1 MSDFLESLA
10 NIGRAVVGAPSVVSG
25 GSTEDSQKT
34 VSNLQAYRE
43 SVAQESALKG
53 EQNSKLAEYM
63 QIDANTQPEMISQR
77 STPAAIKDSLLGIGT
92 GIAQPIVGSLKGVV
106 SPEAVLAIDG
116 FFEGA
121 RDWQSP
127 QAKAQ
132 TDDWRQ
138 KQNVFTEALEQAVA
152 EGKIDSLDAQIA
164 IAKNSFKDLSGTM
177 IQHIASEGAGNVL
190 LLAGATAVGAGPAA
204 WTAMGVSS
212 ASEPASAIA
221 ESLYGRD
228 AKGEFKLTH
237 EDLMESPKYREYM
250 EKYNDP
256 ARARRLLY
264 GDSKNMAILSL
275 ENLSA
280 TAVGMFGER
289 LLFKSAGLLGNAR
302 ITKSLSGFIGS
313 GVIEVGTENIEN
325 IGHTVATN
333 KAAQK
338 YYDQDRDTLA
348 GTGAD
353 VSQSTIGALGGVSSA
368 YPIGVTKA
376 VGSALLGRGRGSSS
390 DADEGE
396 QSTPRQDFQN
406 LVTPK
411 TTPPDKP
418 DDEGGAPTQPSP
430 EIKPDS
436 PLKPAIDSL
445 KWEDLTEEQEPN
457 EAIRGILNGSTDQVD
472 AAYRVG
478 EAIKSG
484 NLSPEDSLSLFND
497 FVRPVF
503 GTLHQITQASQE
515 AMSKLED
522 GDESLATLQ
531 QWGEVS
537 KAVGSDV
544 ELQAAVTAAMEA
556 TTKVNLDLDTSK
568 RGSEQLDTVRNIE
581 NVVDVNADTL
591 TEQQIDDAL
600 ALKEFDPNSVPEPES
615 SPFKPATIK
624 KLQTLKSIFEAQKV
638 AQSKSGNT
646 AIGNEITLGEG
657 SGAKGLSTKGHA
669 VAILDMLESGD
680 KEGAKEQLAVLGRF
694 LQSQKNKAAA
704 LIAGRDS
711 GESEQT
717 YQTTGAN
724 YVSPAEA
731 TITYMPEGAG
741 AKLLRTVQAE
751 VEFIQSVV
759 DDLTA
764 TVEGKKQTKS
774 TPAETIVEATA
785 NPNKQSRGDIKSWSD
800 DELDYQR
807 DRLRS
812 YKTPTPTQ
820 VDNLAKVEAEVLRR
834 DKEEA
839 ATEDMNE
846 ALSRAD
852 KDREQVATE
861 EWNTARSRA
870 QEDARVSQEIEGDN
884 RLPEP
889 DKSDSTLSQDF
900 KNKVNARVDKLSP
913 SELDNLLSKLEG
925 NKNPDNR
932 EMYLLDSLRGR
943 KEELSNEE
951 AQTDAWINSMFGVE
965 DSTPTVEPVVAPTQ
979 QQEVKTTPVEQN
991 EEDVIPPWI
1000 DTTDTNDSQ
1009 VETPSSVDTNDD
1021 VIPPWVDTSEAQV
1034 TDPAPVAETDTTT
1047 APKNSSPSFLAPIEA
1062 AVESVKKVATLV
1074 KELDSVEQSIK
1085 KTTNE
1090 DTLTD
1095 LEEKMENLYETIS
1108 ENIDG
1113 IIDQL
1118 IDQLDDMPSL
1128 VAEGIRDELHDLK
1141 DSEEESN
1148 IRIRD
1153 LSTVLR
1159 TARNISNST
1168 EDMFGND
1175 TPSVT
1180 TTDMTSQDKAK
1191 ESLGNTVW
1199 FKSFK
1204 IAAKATE
1211 FWNKTKAVTAVI
1223 KALGEKA
1230 GESGKGH
1237 RALAK
1242 RLRAKSKAV
1251 VEALGSSRNE
1261 SSVLGQLS
1269 KAINATNI
1277 NVTGP
1282 IGQEIVSAFAKK
1294 HGIDQADVDKAFDVK
1309 SHPSL
1314 PKGQNRVPSA
1324 TATEAMLKLL
1334 TDKEVPNPEAKV
1346 NGLKRDLAALRPQ
1359 YRMID
1364 LMEYDPST
1372 NTLTAP
1378 ASIVAAVVLG
1388 MQEYINDFSNNA
1400 HSHPPDVDDLK
1411 QFHMAFGYD
1420 PDTVPNLEYIEVTW
1434 ENGATTMEHIPT
1446 LMSTGF
1452 VTQSTARGDITESV
1466 LRLMG
1471 VRQSGKAREGEF
1483 YHPMDNLIGTL
1494 MDRTTESNADMDVAY
1509 VHTASK
1515 DNKGVAVKS
1524 AAWVYPIFS
1533 EKGSD
1538 ADVARSAQSA
1548 ISEELKTDKVQVK
1561 YFGTPPPQK
1570 TTNKAGQTISESQQK
1585 AKDYQ
1590 ESIPFVS
1597 NRGFVNTVLNVL
1609 GEFGII
1615 EAFGFPEANDPDSL
1629 LNRYDRTSKNGK
1641 NLSLLNS
1648 LKELENLETVL
1659 ADNPETEVFYSAD
1672 NSSVSRLMMN
1682 GGNNPQANKVIRGA
1696 MSPNRTTIDASS
1708 FTRDVLFGST
1718 SYDDLSKTDKFLVLA
1733 YAQALGVSIHNNTHQ
1748 QNLEKLKEIV
1758 NSEGFYENASDW
1770 FNLSTGDKSTNA
1782 SDVIADSKRLL
1793 KNDWSE
1799 LGLQTLI
1806 EIGGLLNSTEEGTS
1820 DKFTTHAYIEA
1831 DGITNGPFMAAM
1843 MLGVAPTDPSWIT
1856 FVQNAGLIFGKDG
1869 NSNEYRSSQLST
1881 PDNYGDVASD
1891 SKGFLRESLD
1901 KSLEF
1906 AKVIGTSMMN
1916 QFKQHDAIAT
1926 SFMSNVFNHVSIDES
1941 GNVSYTRN
1949 TAKNPVTVT
1958 FYGSG
1963 TKGIAAKFT
1972 KEAVDVINEIQS
1984 AILKTA
1990 RMSDN
1995 GKQAVIDWSAAATMF
2010 YEGTPDASLLI
2021 QAKVDKLDATLKAIS
2036 RMTSS
2041 KKVAFK
2047 NSKTGKVYAFIS
2059 NNAKA
2064 DGPKVPPFT
2073 MVQPNDVINLERLT
2087 NNTLS
2092 RDQLAILT
2100 ENLTEYM
2107 AEPLTK
2113 SLESKATS
2121 TLDATKIIKDATNSY
2136 SHMVKKILDSFL
2148 LEAKENIYSASNP
2161 DGYHPVYGYSNK
2173 TLKDLKDRMIRMGL
2187 TAEIAGKL
2195 FSLMVT
2201 ERSGATSFTGN
2212 HGVASLSTTGN
2223 PSGLSTDSRQVGF
2236 GTLGVAGIPRFVQ
2249 ASGDAAT
2256 ITNFLNEALL
2266 AGMGKFMQI
2275 YDGINLSADN
2285 WEQGSKM
2292 ANNAVMQAIK
2302 DRPLNGL
2309 IKQMKKID
2317 RFGNLWDHVDF
2328 HDIKRLQKQVN
2339 AGLDLLEKHAF
2350 SIDHLAA
2357 AGNNA
2362 YHEGKTFDTSDP
2374 AEIARIMSG
2383 KETAPTVAQGVQ
2395 EVTTAYPESEHGKE
2409 FSDDERQNLL
2419 VNAALAFKG
2428 DDLSYSMF
2436 KAVVKAAKDKGV
2448 TFMKGATSS
2457 YLRRFN
2463 TLSLRNDKPETL
2475 AHELSHAVITST
2487 IDIIG
2492 GSKKGRVTTGSRNA
2506 YKNLV
2511 TLFDEVMNSGEYK
2524 AYPVIQK
2531 AMEHAIEAEQNA
2543 LKYGSTAKQA
2553 EADKIN
2559 EFVVTFI
2566 NSPDV
2571 MAVTKTMKPQS
2582 TLIKLTKAVWKF
2594 ISEALGMDNVSD
2606 DNLHNVLVQ
2615 QWAALS
2621 EGTIEDLKYIPLKQ
2635 APELNN
2641 FEFSKSDSDTAA
2653 KIKIKEVYEKALGLS
2668 DIQDTVSRGKNI
2680 AAAIESSDAL
2690 ANTGL
2695 LANQQEE
2702 DAFYNANLMFR
2713 ISQDVDPSGQT
2724 GLRKIAN
2731 HVIKNLKPEHFGN
2744 TDIQDS
2750 PAYYTAHNKY
2760 NDVLGT
2766 LNSDRGSLVPNLIA
2780 LSYASAEMR
2789 SVLNT
2794 LGMPKATEG
2803 YDRNST
2809 FEQYLGQLGYTAIA
2823 KVSDLLDKTKGV
2835 PSEAVKELVEGLGK
2849 KPQGRAVSELLTL
2862 PGIAMDKAN
2871 AFVSDGLSALA
2882 QQASKVG
2889 ENVGKSNSKSGK
2901 ALGAV
2906 IQTIAGVVDKET
2918 STQAAETVTK
2928 MLNSTDG
2935 TNVFKDVFRD
2945 IIGRIP
2951 SNAKIYDLTKLV
2963 RSAVQRMRTMYVEG
2977 TPANIQKRFK
2987 TLPTPEQWKALT
2999 KSLADTDIAAVSL
3012 IHGVSRTIELLS
3024 DKNKLSSRISELESK
3039 LSAGHIRKSKQLA
3052 KFLTTRQT
3060 GGNLLK
3066 NATDIARMFGEAEEQ
3081 KEASKD
3087 LVRTIDE
3094 YVSLLAYSSM
3104 DNSVVEGM
3112 FKSEPDALD
3121 FMMSIQVGIAREEQR
3136 KGVNAATQGWK
3147 GYIPKPLSGSIKIF
3161 SDAEGKRMESRGY
3174 VRVGDYVG
3182 SKLDLDRTKR
3192 GYYVSTVNQNRPFA
3206 QGIIQNAIRSNNG
3219 IDSATGRSSVNFTD
3233 KHMNLDPSEAL
3244 LLKAR
3249 IRNDNAKYGIVPLYS
3264 NEGVIY
3270 GYERMIDPSMM
3281 EDISKNENLSE
3292 MLGVQRGRQMEEAI
3306 ASTVN
3311 RSVVDELE
3319 ANYVEVKDSSQFIDI
3334 LDSSSYENDKVL
3346 KDAVGILSQEAKDY
3360 AKSTYGRMMVKKD
3373 MLTNVVGYRQ
3383 LGFASFFDGTTN
3395 LDKKTNKAIV
3405 TALEA
3410 TIGKNAYKHLVR
3422 GEDAWRGFVADAKQ
3436 LIVVKSVVVPAI
3448 NALSNIVHLIA
3459 RGVPLASL
3467 AKIPAKIIE
3476 IEQYVSNTK
3485 RMIEI
3490 ESELLAASNSPYKIV
3505 KLKAER
3511 DSLQESNSRMTIA
3524 PLIQAGEFT
3533 SIVSA
3538 SVDQESSEL
3547 HSGKVAEYIEG
3558 GLNRLSGPA
3567 QTVARNVIIS
3577 RDTAVY
3583 QFLQK
3588 SVDYGDFVAKAIL
3601 YDDIVTRQGKS
3612 KESALGAIKEEFIN
3626 YDYLPGRVRGSLE
3639 GLGILWFF
3647 NFKVR
3652 SLKIALSMIREN
3664 PLHAIAA
3671 MHGVPTQ
3678 TPMGELEI
3686 ALDSNVVYKLLDGS
3700 IPYSV
3705 GPSMGME
3712 SYRLHPLYN
3721 LMH

>member
-10 NIGRAVVGAPSVVSG
+10 NIGRAVVGAPTAVSSS
-25 GSTEDSQKT
+25 STEDSQKA

-43 SVAQESALKG
+43 SVNQETALRG

-63 QIDANTQPEMISQR
+63 QIDANTRSGMISPR
-77 STPAAIKDSLLGIGT
+77 SNWEAVGDSLVDIGS
-92 GIAQPIVGSLKGVV
+92 GIAQPVVGSVKGVV
-106 SPEAVLAIDG
+106 SPEAVMAIDG
-116 FFEGA
+116 FFEGV
-121 RDWQSP
+121 REWQSP

-132 TDDWRQ
+132 ADAWRQ
-138 KQNVFTEALEQAVA
+138 KQNIFVEALEQGVA

-164 IAKNSFKDLSGTM
+164 IAKNSFKDLPGTM
-177 IQHIASEGAGNVL
+177 IQQIASQAAGQIL
-190 LLAGATAVGAGPAA
+190 FLAGATAVGAGPAA

-221 ESLYGRD
+221 ESLYGTD
-228 AKGEFKLTH
+228 AMGEFKITH
-237 EDLMESPKYREYM
+237 EDLMDSPKYREYM

-264 GDSKNMAILSL
+264 GDSKNMGILSL
-275 ENLSA
+275 ENLSG
-280 TAVGMFGER
+280 TAVGMLGEKM
-289 LLFKSAGLLGNAR
+289 LLKSAGLLGSTR
-302 ITKSLSGFIGS
+302 TSKGLT
-313 GVIEVGTENIEN
+313 GVTGTSAIEVGTENIEN
-325 IGHTVATN
+325 IAHTISTN
-333 KAAQK
+333 KAAQE
-338 YYDQDRDTLA
+338 YFDPNRDTLA
-348 GTGAD
+348 GVGAD
-353 VSQSTIGALGGVSSA
+353 VSQSTIGALGGVSTA
-368 YPIGVTKA
+368 YPLGVGKAIG
-376 VGSALLGRGRGSSS
+376 GALLGRKGDSST
-390 DADEGE
+390 DVDDTAEGE
-396 QSTPRQDFQN
+396 QSTPREDFRN
-406 LVTPK
+406 LVNPPS
-411 TTPPDKP
+411 TPPDAP
-418 DDEGGAPTQPSP
+418 SDDGGAPTPPTTP
-430 EIKPDS
+430 EVKPDS

-457 EAIRGILNGSTDQVD
+457 ETIRGILNGSTDKVD

-484 NLSPEDSLSLFND
+484 ELSPEDSLSLFTD

-503 GTLHQITQASQE
+503 GALHQITQASQE
-515 AMSKLED
+515 AMSNLED

-531 QWGEVS
+531 RWGEVS

-544 ELQAAVTAAMEA
+544 ELQAAVAAAMEA
-556 TTKVNLDLDTSK
+556 ATKVNVDLDTSK

-581 NVVDVNADTL
+581 NVVDVNADVL

-600 ALKEFDPNSVPEPES
+600 ALREFDPNSVPEPDT

-646 AIGNEITLGEG
+646 EIGNEITLGEG

-669 VAILDMLESGD
+669 VAILDMLDSGD
-680 KEGAKEQLAVLGRF
+680 KAGAKEQLAVLGRF

-711 GESEQT
+711 GEIEQT

-724 YVSPAEA
+724 YVTPAEA
-731 TITYMPEGAG
+731 KITYMPKGAG

-751 VEFIQSVV
+751 VGFIQSVF
-759 DDLTA
+759 DNLTD
-764 TVEGKKQTKS
+764 TVEGKNQTKP
-774 TPAETIVEATA
+774 TPTEAITEATA
-785 NPNKQSRGDIKSWSD
+785 NPNKSSRSDIKSWSD
-800 DELDYQR
+800 EELDYQR

-812 YKTPTPTQ
+812 YKSRTPTQ
-820 VDNLAKVEAEVLRR
+820 EDNLAKVEAEVLRR
-834 DKEEA
+834 EKDEYA
-839 ATEDMNE
+839 AEDMNE
-846 ALSRAD
+846 ALARARED
-852 KDREQVATE
+852 DRI
-861 EWNTARSRA
+861 
-870 QEDARVSQEIEGDN
+870 SQEIEENN

-889 DKSDSTLSQDF
+889 ERNDSTLSQDF

-913 SELDNLLSKLEG
+913 NELDNLISKLEG
-925 NKNPDNR
+925 NPNPDNR
-932 EMYLLDSLRGR
+932 ETYLLDSLRGR
-943 KEELSNEE
+943 KEELANEE
-951 AQTDAWINSMFGVE
+951 SQIDDWISSMFGDEDTSTEAVVE
-965 DSTPTVEPVVAPTQ
+965 NTTPTVEPVETPPV
-979 QQEVKTTPVEQN
+979 QEAETTPVEQN
-991 EEDVIPPWI
+991 E
-1000 DTTDTNDSQ
+1000 
-1009 VETPSSVDTNDD
+1009 DD
-1021 VIPPWVDTSEAQV
+1021 VIPPWEDTTNPEATQEEPLQELDQV
-1034 TDPAPVAETDTTT
+1034 IESIQPEAEPEVTETTPVEDTTT
-1047 APKNSSPSFLAPIEA
+1047 
-1062 AVESVKKVATLV
+1062 V
-1074 KELDSVEQSIK
+1074 
-1085 KTTNE
+1085 
-1090 DTLTD
+1090 
-1095 LEEKMENLYETIS
+1095 
-1108 ENIDG
+1108 
-1113 IIDQL
+1113 
-1118 IDQLDDMPSL
+1118 DD
-1128 VAEGIRDELHDLK
+1128 VAEPAPTPEL
-1141 DSEEESN
+1141 
-1148 IRIRD
+1148 
-1153 LSTVLR
+1153 
-1159 TARNISNST
+1159 
-1168 EDMFGND
+1168 
-1175 TPSVT
+1175 
-1180 TTDMTSQDKAK
+1180 TSQDKAK

-1199 FKSFK
+1199 FKSFN
-1204 IAAKATE
+1204 IADKATE
-1211 FWNKTKAVTAVI
+1211 FWNKSKAVTAVV
-1223 KALGEKA
+1223 KALSEKA

-1242 RLRAKSKAV
+1242 RLRQKSKAV
-1251 VEALGSSRNE
+1251 VNALGSSRDE

-1277 NVTGP
+1277 NVSGP
-1282 IGQEIVSAFAKK
+1282 IGKEIVSKFAEK
-1294 HGIDQADVDKAFDVK
+1294 HGISQADVDKAFDVK

-1314 PKGQNRVPSA
+1314 PKNQRMVPSGLA
-1324 TATEAMLKLL
+1324 ANAMIGLL
-1334 TDKEVPNPEAKV
+1334 TNKGVANPEAKV
-1346 NGLKRDLAALRPQ
+1346 NELKRDLAALRPQ

-1364 LMEYDPST
+1364 LMEYDSST

-1400 HSHPPDVDDLK
+1400 YSHPPDLDDLRN
-1411 QFHMAFGYD
+1411 FHMSFGYD
-1420 PDTVPNLEYIEVTW
+1420 PDTVPNLEYIQVSW
-1434 ENGATTMEHIPT
+1434 GDGSTTMEHIPT

-1452 VTQSTARGDITESV
+1452 VTHGTARGDITESV

-1471 VRQSGKAREGEF
+1471 VRKSGKAREGEF

-1494 MDRTTESNADMDVAY
+1494 MDRTTVANADMDTAY
-1509 VHTASK
+1509 VHTAHLN
-1515 DNKGVAVKS
+1515 NKRESTKA
-1524 AAWVYPIFS
+1524 AAWVYPIYV

-1561 YFGTPPPQK
+1561 YFGAPPPQK
-1570 TTNKAGQTISESQQK
+1570 TSNKAGQTISESQQK

-1615 EAFGFPEANDPDSL
+1615 EAFGHPEANDPDSR

-1641 NLSLLNS
+1641 NISLLNA
-1648 LKELENLETVL
+1648 LKELENLETTL

-1672 NSSVSRLMMN
+1672 NSSVNRLMMN
-1682 GGNNPQANKVIRGA
+1682 GGNTPQGNKVIRGA
-1696 MSPNRTTIDASS
+1696 MSPNRTEIDASRFS
-1708 FTRDVLFGST
+1708 KDVLFGSV

-1733 YAQALGVSIHNNTHQ
+1733 YAQAFGISIHNNTHQ
-1748 QNLEKLKEIV
+1748 QNLEKLRSLV

-1770 FNLSTGDKSTNA
+1770 FNLSTGDKSANT
-1782 SDVIADSKRLL
+1782 SDVIAESKKLL

-1806 EIGGLLNSTEEGTS
+1806 ELGGLLNSTEEGTS

-1843 MLGVAPTDPSWIT
+1843 MLGVAPTDPQWIN
-1856 FVQNAGLIFGKDG
+1856 FVQNAGLIFGKDA
-1869 NSNEYRSSQLST
+1869 NSNEYRSSQEST
-1881 PDNYGDVASD
+1881 PDNYGDVASA
-1891 SKGFLRESLD
+1891 SKGFLRESLK
-1901 KSLEF
+1901 KSLGF
-1906 AKVIGTSMMN
+1906 AQRVGNNAVN
-1916 QFKQHDAIAT
+1916 QFKNHDATAAT
-1926 SFMSNVFNHVSIDES
+1926 FISGLFNHVSIDES

-1949 TAKNPVTVT
+1949 SAKNPVTVT

-1963 TKGIAAKFT
+1963 TKGIASKFA

-1990 RMSDN
+1990 QISDD
-1995 GKQAVIDWSAAATMF
+1995 GRRATIDWLAAATMF
-2010 YEGTPDASLLI
+2010 YDGTPDASLLD
-2021 QAKVDKLDATLKAIS
+2021 QAKEDKLKATLNAIATL
-2036 RMTSS
+2036 TSS
-2041 KKVAFK
+2041 KKVAFENK
-2047 NSKTGKVYAFIS
+2047 KESKVYAFIS
-2059 NNAKA
+2059 NKAKSKRP
-2064 DGPKVPPFT
+2064 DVYPFI
-2073 MVQPNDVINLERLT
+2073 MVQNDTVDLDRLT

-2092 RDQLAILT
+2092 KDQLDILT

-2107 AEPLTK
+2107 AEPLTEA
-2113 SLESKATS
+2113 LESKATS
-2121 TLDATKIIKDATNSY
+2121 TLEATKVIKDATNAY
-2136 SHMVKKILDSFL
+2136 SGMVKKILDGFL
-2148 LEAKENIYSASNP
+2148 VEAKKELYSASNP
-2161 DGYHPVYGYSNK
+2161 DGYHPVYGFSSK
-2173 TLKDLKDRMIRMGL
+2173 TINALKDRMTRMGL
-2187 TAEIAGKL
+2187 TAEVAGKL

-2201 ERSGATSFTGN
+2201 ERTGATAFTGN
-2212 HGVASLSTTGN
+2212 HGVASLSTSGS
-2223 PSGLSTDSRQVGF
+2223 PSALSTASRQEGF
-2236 GTLGVAGIPRFVQ
+2236 GTLGVAGVPRFVI

-2266 AGMGKFMQI
+2266 QGMGKFMQV

-2292 ANNAVMQAIK
+2292 ANDAVMQAIK
-2302 DRPLNGL
+2302 DRPLNDL
-2309 IKQMKKID
+2309 VKQMKKIERYGD
-2317 RFGNLWDHVDF
+2317 LWNSPAFD
-2328 HDIKRLQKQVN
+2328 DIKGLQKKVN
-2339 AGLDLLEKHAF
+2339 AGLDLLEKQAF
-2350 SIDHLAA
+2350 SVDHLAA
-2357 AGNNA
+2357 TGNNA
-2362 YHEGKTFDTSDP
+2362 YHEGNTFDTTDP
-2374 AEIARIMSG
+2374 VEIARIMSG
-2383 KETAPTVAQGVQ
+2383 REQAPPAAQGVQ
-2395 EVTTAYPESEHGKE
+2395 EVTTTYPKAEHGTK

-2419 VNAALAFKG
+2419 VKAALAFKG
-2428 DDLSYSMF
+2428 DPLAYNIF
-2436 KAVVKAAKDKGV
+2436 KAAVKAVKDKGV
-2448 TFMKGATSS
+2448 SFKKAAEPS
-2457 YLRRFN
+2457 YKRRANELNLRD
-2463 TLSLRNDKPETL
+2463 DKPETL
-2475 AHELSHAVITST
+2475 AHELGHAAITST

-2492 GSKKGRVTTGSRNA
+2492 GSRKGRITTGSRNA

-2511 TLFDEVMNSGEYK
+2511 TLFNEVMNSKEYE
-2524 AYPVIQK
+2524 AHPVIES
-2531 AMEHAIEAEQNA
+2531 AMKHATNAEQNA
-2543 LKYGSTAKQA
+2543 LKNGSTAKQA

-2571 MAVTKTMKPQS
+2571 MAVSKTMKPQS
-2582 TLIKLTKAVWKF
+2582 PLIKLTKAVWKF
-2594 ISEALGMDNVSD
+2594 ISEALGMENVSD

-2621 EGTIEDLKYIPLKQ
+2621 EGTIEDLGYTPVKQ
-2635 APELNN
+2635 TPDLNS
-2641 FEFSKSDSDTAA
+2641 FEFGNSASDGAA
-2653 KIKIKEVYEKALGLS
+2653 KTKIKEVYEKALGLT
-2668 DIQDTVSRGKNI
+2668 DLQTTVSRGKNI
-2680 AAAIESSDAL
+2680 AAAIEASDTL

-2713 ISQDVDPSGQT
+2713 ISQDVDPSGQA

-2766 LNSDRGSLVPNLIA
+2766 LNSDRASLVPNLIA
-2780 LSYASAEMR
+2780 LSYASKEMR
-2789 SVLNT
+2789 DVLNS

-2835 PSEAVKELVEGLGK
+2835 PSEAVRELVEGLGK

-2882 QQASKVG
+2882 KQVSKAG
-2889 ENVGKSNSKSGK
+2889 ENVGDSNSKPRK

-2928 MLNSTDG
+2928 MLNSSDG

-2987 TLPTPEQWKALT
+2987 KLPTPKQWKALT

-3012 IHGVSRTIELLS
+3012 IHGVSKTIELLS
-3024 DKNKLSSRISELESK
+3024 DRNKLASRISELEST

-3066 NATDIARMFGEAEEQ
+3066 NATEIARMFGETEQ
-3081 KEASKD
+3081 QGDASKE
-3087 LVRTIDE
+3087 LIRTIDE

-3104 DNSVVEGM
+3104 DNIVVEGM
-3112 FKSEPDALD
+3112 FRTEPDALD
-3121 FMMSIQVGIAREEQR
+3121 FMMSIQMGIAKEEQR

-3147 GYIPKPLSGSIKIF
+3147 GYIPKPLTGSIKIF
-3161 SDAEGKRMESRGY
+3161 SDAEGKKMESRGY

-3206 QGIIQNAIRSNNG
+3206 QGIIQNAIRTNNG

-3233 KHMNLDPSEAL
+3233 KHMNLSPSEAL
-3244 LLKAR
+3244 LLKSK
-3249 IRNDNAKYGIVPLYS
+3249 IRNDNTKYGLVPLYT
-3264 NEGVIY
+3264 NKGEIY
-3270 GYERMIDPSMM
+3270 GYERMLDPSMM

-3306 ASTVN
+3306 SSTVN

-3319 ANYVEVKDSSQFIDI
+3319 ANYIEVNDSSQFIDI
-3334 LDSSSYENDKVL
+3334 LDTVSYENDKVL
-3346 KDAVGILSQEAKDY
+3346 KDAVGILNQEAKDY
-3360 AKSTYGRMMVKKD
+3360 AKKTYGRMMVKKD

-3383 LGFASFFDGTTN
+3383 LGVASFFDGTTN
-3395 LDKKTNKAIV
+3395 LSPKTNKAIV
-3405 TALEA
+3405 AALEA

-3448 NALSNIVHLIA
+3448 NALSNIIHLVA

-3505 KLKAER
+3505 KLEAEM

-3524 PLIQAGEFT
+3524 PLIQSGEFT

-3538 SVDQESSEL
+3538 SVDQESTEL

-3558 GLNRLSGPA
+3558 GLNRLSGPT

-3577 RDTAVY
+3577 RDTSVY

-3588 SVDYGDFVAKAIL
+3588 SVDYGDFVAKAIM
-3601 YDDIVTRQGKS
+3601 YDDSVTRQGKS
-3612 KESALGAIKEEFIN
+3612 KESALGTIKEEFIN
-3626 YDYLPGRVRGSLE
+3626 YDYLPGRLRGTLE
-3639 GLGILWFF
+3639 GLGILWFY

-3671 MHGVPTQ
+3671 MNGIPTQ

-3686 ALDSNVVYKLLDGS
+3686 ALDSNVVYKLMDGS
-3700 IPYSV
+3700 LPYSV
-3705 GPSMGME
+3705 GPSMGLE

-3721 LMH
+3721 LMN

>member
-10 NIGRAVVGAPSVVSG
+10 NIGRAAVGAPSPVSS

-43 SVAQESALKG
+43 SVDQESALRG

-63 QIDANTQPEMISQR
+63 QIGANTQPEMISQR
-77 STPAAIKDSLLGIGT
+77 SNTEAVTDSLLGIGT
-92 GIAQPIVGSLKGVV
+92 GIAQPIVGSVKGVV
-106 SPEAVLAIDG
+106 SPESVMAIDR

-121 RDWQSP
+121 REWQSP

-132 TDDWRQ
+132 ADAWRQ
-138 KQNVFTEALEQAVA
+138 KQNVFVEALEQGVA
-152 EGKIDSLDAQIA
+152 EGKIDNLDAQIA

-177 IQHIASEGAGNVL
+177 VQQLASEGAGNIL
-190 LLAGATAVGAGPAA
+190 LLAGATAIGAGPAA

-228 AKGEFKLTH
+228 ATGEFKITH
-237 EDLMESPKYREYM
+237 EDLMDSPKYREYM

-256 ARARRLLY
+256 ARARRLTY
-264 GDSKNMAILSL
+264 GDAKNMGILSL
-275 ENLSA
+275 ENLSG
-280 TAVGMFGER
+280 TAVGLFGEKM
-289 LLFKSAGLLGNAR
+289 LLKSAGLLGNTG
-302 ITKSLSGFIGS
+302 ITKSLTGITGTATA
-313 GVIEVGTENIEN
+313 EVATENIEN
-325 IGHTVATN
+325 IAHTVSTN
-333 KAAQK
+333 KAAQE
-338 YYDQDRDTLA
+338 YFDADRDTLA
-348 GTGAD
+348 GVGAD
-353 VSQSTIGALGGVSSA
+353 ISQSTIGALGGVGSA
-368 YPIGVTKA
+368 YPMGAAKA
-376 VGSALLGRGRGSSS
+376 VGSAILGRGEDTSNA
-390 DADEGE
+390 ADGGE
-396 QSTPRQDFQN
+396 QSTPRQDFSN
-406 LVTPK
+406 LVN
-411 TTPPDKP
+411 PPPADVP
-418 DDEGGAPTQPSP
+418 PSADDAGGAPTPSSTP
-430 EIKPDS
+430 PVKPDS
-436 PLKPAIDSL
+436 PLKPMVDSL
-445 KWEDLTEEQEPN
+445 KWEDLTEDQEPN
-457 EAIRGILNGSTDQVD
+457 ETIRGILNGSTDKVD

-484 NLSPEDSLSLFND
+484 KLSPEDSLSLFND

-503 GTLHQITQASQE
+503 GSLHQITQASQE
-515 AMSKLED
+515 AMGNLED

-537 KAVGSDV
+537 KAVGSDA
-544 ELQAAVTAAMEA
+544 ELQAAVAAAMEA
-556 TTKVNLDLDTSK
+556 ATKVNLDLDTSK

-591 TEQQIDDAL
+591 TEQQIDAAL
-600 ALKEFDPNSVPEPES
+600 ALKEFDPNSVPEPDTT
-615 SPFKPATIK
+615 PFKPATIK

-646 AIGNEITLGEG
+646 QIGNEITLGEG

-669 VAILDMLESGD
+669 VSILDMLESGN
-680 KEGAKEQLAVLGRF
+680 KEGAKEQLEVLGRF

-711 GESEQT
+711 GEIEQT

-724 YVSPAEA
+724 YVTPAQA
-731 TITYMPEGAG
+731 SITYMPEGAG

-764 TVEGKKQTKS
+764 TVEGKKQPKS
-774 TPAETIVEATA
+774 TPTEVITEATT
-785 NPNKQSRGDIKSWSD
+785 NPSKSSRGDITTWSD
-800 DELDYQR
+800 EELDYQR

-812 YKTPTPTQ
+812 YKSPTPTQ

-839 ATEDMNE
+839 ATEEMNE
-846 ALSRAD
+846 A
-852 KDREQVATE
+852 
-861 EWNTARSRA
+861 RSRVE
-870 QEDARVSQEIEGDN
+870 EDARVSQEIEGDN

-889 DKSDSTLSQDF
+889 DRADNTLSQDF
-900 KNKVNARVDKLSP
+900 KSKVNARVDSLSP
-913 SELDNLLSKLEG
+913 SGLDNLISKLEG
-925 NKNPDNR
+925 NPNPDSR
-932 EMYLLDSLRGR
+932 ETYLLDSLRGR
-943 KEELSNEE
+943 KEELANEE
-951 AQTDAWINSMFGVE
+951 SQTDDWINSMFGAE
-965 DSTPTVEPVVAPTQ
+965 DTTPTVEPEVTPAPEQ
-979 QQEVKTTPVEQN
+979 QQEIETTPVEQI
-991 EEDVIPPWI
+991 EE
-1000 DTTDTNDSQ
+1000 
-1009 VETPSSVDTNDD
+1009 D
-1021 VIPPWVDTSEAQV
+1021 VIPPWVDTSDSQDVIPPQVDAPEQV
-1034 TDPAPVAETDTTT
+1034 TDPAPVEDVTTVAETTDTNDVAETTT
-1047 APKNSSPSFLAPIEA
+1047 TP
-1062 AVESVKKVATLV
+1062 
-1074 KELDSVEQSIK
+1074 EL
-1085 KTTNE
+1085 
-1090 DTLTD
+1090 
-1095 LEEKMENLYETIS
+1095 
-1108 ENIDG
+1108 
-1113 IIDQL
+1113 
-1118 IDQLDDMPSL
+1118 
-1128 VAEGIRDELHDLK
+1128 
-1141 DSEEESN
+1141 
-1148 IRIRD
+1148 
-1153 LSTVLR
+1153 
-1159 TARNISNST
+1159 
-1168 EDMFGND
+1168 
-1175 TPSVT
+1175 
-1180 TTDMTSQDKAK
+1180 TSQDKAK

-1199 FKSFK
+1199 FKSFN
-1204 IAAKATE
+1204 IADKATE
-1211 FWNKTKAVTAVI
+1211 FWNKTKAVSAVI

-1251 VEALGSSRNE
+1251 VAALGSSRDE

-1282 IGQEIVSAFAKK
+1282 IGQEIVSVFAKK
-1294 HGIDQADVDKAFDVK
+1294 HGIDQAAVDKAFDVK

-1314 PKGQNRVPSA
+1314 PKNQNRVPA
-1324 TATEAMLKLL
+1324 KTATEAMLKLL
-1334 TDKEVPNPEAKV
+1334 KDKGVANPEAKV
-1346 NGLKRDLAALRPQ
+1346 NELKRDLASLRPQ

-1364 LMEYDPST
+1364 LMEYDSST

-1400 HSHPPDVDDLK
+1400 YSHPPDLDDLK
-1411 QFHMAFGYD
+1411 GFHKSFGFD
-1420 PDTVPNLEYIEVTW
+1420 PETVANLEYIEVTW
-1434 ENGATTMEHIPT
+1434 ENGATTMEHIPS

-1494 MDRTTESNADMDVAY
+1494 MDRTTESNADMDTAL
-1509 VHTASK
+1509 VHTAQVDS
-1515 DNKGVAVKS
+1515 KGVAVKA
-1524 AAWVYPIFS
+1524 AAWVYPIFA

-1561 YFGTPPPQK
+1561 YFGAPPPQK

-1585 AKDYQ
+1585 AKDHQ

-1648 LKELENLETVL
+1648 LKELENLETTL

-1672 NSSVSRLMMN
+1672 NSSVNRLMMN

-1696 MSPNRTTIDASS
+1696 MSPNRTTVDASS
-1708 FTRDVLFGST
+1708 FTRDALFGSVP
-1718 SYDDLSKTDKFLVLA
+1718 YDDLSATDKFLVLA

-1770 FNLSTGDKSTNA
+1770 FNLSTGDKSANA
-1782 SDVIADSKRLL
+1782 SDVIAESKRLL
-1793 KNDWSE
+1793 RNDWSE

-1820 DKFTTHAYIEA
+1820 NKFTTYAYIEA

-1856 FVQNAGLIFGKDG
+1856 FVQNAGLIFGKDA
-1869 NSNEYRSSQLST
+1869 NSNEYRSSQLNT
-1881 PDNYGDVASD
+1881 PDNYGSVASD
-1891 SKGFLRESLD
+1891 SKGFLRDSLG
-1901 KSLEF
+1901 KALGF
-1906 AKVIGTSMMN
+1906 AQRIGTAAVNS
-1916 QFKQHDAIAT
+1916 FKNHDAIAT
-1926 SFMSNVFNHVSIDES
+1926 TFMSNVFNHVSIDES
-1941 GNVSYTRN
+1941 GDVSYTRN

-1990 RMSDN
+1990 LISEDGRQTS
-1995 GKQAVIDWSAAATMF
+1995 IDWLAAANML
-2010 YEGTPDASLLI
+2010 YEGTPDQFLDG
-2021 QAKVDKLDATLKAIS
+2021 QAKVDKLDATLKSIAA
-2036 RMTSS
+2036 MTSS
-2041 KKVAFK
+2041 KKVAFE

-2059 NNAKA
+2059 NQAKSK
-2064 DGPKVPPFT
+2064 GPKVPPFT
-2073 MVQPNDVINLERLT
+2073 MVQPNGVINLERLT
-2087 NNTLS
+2087 NNTLN
-2092 RDQLAILT
+2092 RDQLEILT
-2100 ENLTEYM
+2100 ANLTEYM
-2107 AEPLTK
+2107 AEPLSK
-2113 SLESKATS
+2113 SLESKAKS
-2121 TLDATKIIKDATNSY
+2121 TLDATDIIKDATNAY
-2136 SHMVKKILDSFL
+2136 SNAVKQILDAFL
-2148 LEAKENIYSASNP
+2148 KEAKEDIYSVSNP

-2201 ERSGATSFTGN
+2201 ERTGATAFTGN
-2212 HGVASLSTTGN
+2212 HGVATLSTSGN
-2223 PSGLSTDSRQVGF
+2223 PSGLSTASRQEGF
-2236 GTLGVAGIPRFVQ
+2236 GTLGVAGIPRFVI

-2256 ITNFLNEALL
+2256 ITNFLNEALSE
-2266 AGMGKFMQI
+2266 GMGKFMQV

-2292 ANNAVMQAIK
+2292 ANDAVMQAIK
-2302 DRPLNGL
+2302 DRPLNDL
-2309 IKQMKKID
+2309 VKQMKKIERYGD
-2317 RFGNLWDHVDF
+2317 VWNSAAFDG
-2328 HDIKRLQKQVN
+2328 IKQLQRDVN
-2339 AGLDLLEKHAF
+2339 AGLDLLEKQAF
-2350 SIDHLAA
+2350 SVDHLAA
-2357 AGNNA
+2357 TGNNA
-2362 YHEGKTFDTSDP
+2362 YHEGNTFDTSDP
-2374 AEIARIMSG
+2374 VEIAKIMSG
-2383 KETAPTVAQGVQ
+2383 KKTAPTVAQGVQ
-2395 EVTTAYPESEHGKE
+2395 EVTTAYPESEHRTE
-2409 FSDDERQNLL
+2409 FSDAERQSLL

-2428 DDLSYSMF
+2428 DDLAYNMF
-2436 KAVVKAAKDKGV
+2436 RAAVKAAKDKGV
-2448 TFMKGATSS
+2448 TFIKAAKPS
-2457 YLRRFN
+2457 YLRRSN
-2463 TLSLRNDKPETL
+2463 TLNLRDDKPETL
-2475 AHELSHAVITST
+2475 AHELSHAAITST
-2487 IDIIG
+2487 VDIIG
-2492 GSKKGRVTTGSRNA
+2492 GSRKGRVTTGSRNA

-2524 AYPVIQK
+2524 SNTIIQQ
-2531 AMEHAIEAEQNA
+2531 AMEHAVNAEQNA
-2543 LKYGSTAKQA
+2543 LKQGSTAKQA

-2571 MAVTKTMKPQS
+2571 MAITKTMKPQS
-2582 TLIKLTKAVWKF
+2582 PLIKLTKAVWKF
-2594 ISEALGMDNVSD
+2594 ISEALGMENVSD

-2621 EGTIEDLKYIPLKQ
+2621 EGTIEDSGYAPSNIPP
-2635 APELNN
+2635 ALNS
-2641 FEFSKSDSDTAA
+2641 FEFSNSDSDVAA
-2653 KIKIKEVYEKALGLS
+2653 KTKIKEVYEKALGLT
-2668 DIQDTVSRGKNI
+2668 DIQNTVSRGKNI
-2680 AAAIESSDAL
+2680 SAALESSDAL

-2695 LANQQEE
+2695 LANQKEE

-2744 TDIQDS
+2744 TSIQDS

-2809 FEQYLGQLGYTAIA
+2809 FEQHLGQLGYTAIA

-2871 AFVSDGLSALA
+2871 VFLSDGLSALA
-2882 QQASKVG
+2882 KQVSKVG

-2901 ALGAV
+2901 ALGAAV
-2906 IQTIAGVVDKET
+2906 QTIAGIVDKET

-2928 MLNSTDG
+2928 MLNSSNG

-2945 IIGRIP
+2945 IIGRVP

-2987 TLPTPEQWKALT
+2987 TLPTSEQWKALT

-3012 IHGVSRTIELLS
+3012 IHGVSRTVELLS
-3024 DKNKLSSRISELESK
+3024 DKNKLTSRINELESK

-3066 NATDIARMFGEAEEQ
+3066 NATEIARMFGEPEEQ
-3081 KEASKD
+3081 DTVSKE
-3087 LVRTIDE
+3087 LVQTVDE

-3104 DNSVVEGM
+3104 DNKVVEGM
-3112 FKSEPDALD
+3112 FRTEPDALD
-3121 FMMSIQVGIAREEQR
+3121 FMMSIQVGIAKEEQR

-3147 GYIPKPLSGSIKIF
+3147 GYIPKPLTGSIKIF
-3161 SDAEGKRMESRGY
+3161 SDAEGKKMESRGY

-3233 KHMNLDPSEAL
+3233 KHMNLEPSEAL
-3244 LLKAR
+3244 LLKSR
-3249 IRNDNAKYGIVPLYS
+3249 IRNDNTKYGIVPLYTDL
-3264 NEGVIY
+3264 GAIY
-3270 GYERMIDPSMM
+3270 GYERMFDPSMM

-3319 ANYVEVKDSSQFIDI
+3319 ANYAAVNDSSQFIDI
-3334 LDSSSYENDKVL
+3334 LDPSSYENDKVL

-3360 AKSTYGRMMVKKD
+3360 AKRNYGRMMVKKE
-3373 MLTNVVGYRQ
+3373 MLNNVVGYRQ

-3395 LDKKTNKAIV
+3395 LDEKTNKAIV
-3405 TALEA
+3405 KALEA
-3410 TIGKNAYKHLVR
+3410 TVGKNAYKYLVR

-3448 NALSNIVHLIA
+3448 NALSNIIHLVA

-3467 AKIPAKIIE
+3467 AKIPAKIVE

-3490 ESELLAASNSPYKIV
+3490 ESELLAASNSPYKTV
-3505 KLKAER
+3505 KLEAER

-3524 PLIQAGEFT
+3524 PLIQSGEFT

-3577 RDTAVY
+3577 RDTSIY

-3588 SVDYGDFVAKAIL
+3588 SVDYGDFVAKAIM
-3601 YDDIVTRQGKS
+3601 YDDIITRQGKS
-3612 KESALGAIKEEFIN
+3612 KEDALGTIKEEFIN
-3626 YDYLPGRVRGSLE
+3626 YDYLPGRLRGSLE
-3639 GLGILWFF
+3639 GLGILWFY

-3652 SLKIALSMIREN
+3652 SMKIALSMIREN

-3671 MHGVPTQ
+3671 MHGIPTQ

-3686 ALDSNVVYKLLDGS
+3686 ALDSNVVYKLMDGS
-3700 IPYSV
+3700 LPYSI

-3721 LMH
+3721 LMN

>member
-10 NIGRAVVGAPSVVSG
+10 NIGRAAVGAPSPVSS
-25 GSTEDSQKT
+25 GSTEDAQKT

-43 SVAQESALKG
+43 AVAQESALEG
-53 EQNSKLAEYM
+53 ERRSELAEYM
-63 QIDANTQPEMISQR
+63 QIGANTRPDMISQR
-77 STPAAIKDSLLGIGT
+77 SNTEAVTDSILGVGT
-92 GIAQPIVGSLKGVV
+92 GIAQPLAGTVKGII
-106 SPEAVLAIDG
+106 SPEGVMAIDG

-132 TDDWRQ
+132 VDDWRR
-138 KQNVFTEALEQAVA
+138 KQNIFTEALEQGVA
-152 EGKIDSLDAQIA
+152 EGKIDSVDAQVA
-164 IAKNSFKDLSGTM
+164 IAKNSFKDLPGTM
-177 IQHIASEGAGNVL
+177 IQHLASEGAGNII
-190 LLAGATAVGAGPAA
+190 LLAAATAVGAGPAA

-256 ARARRLLY
+256 SRARRLLY
-264 GDSKNMAILSL
+264 GDSKNMGILSL

-280 TAVGMFGER
+280 TAVGLFGEKV
-289 LLFKSAGLLGNAR
+289 LLKSAGLLKNTR
-302 ITKSLSGFIGS
+302 VTKGLTGVTGGATTEVLS
-313 GVIEVGTENIEN
+313 ENIEN
-325 IGHTVATN
+325 MGHTVSTN
-333 KAAQK
+333 KAAQE
-338 YYDQDRDTLA
+338 YYDLDRDTLA
-348 GTGAD
+348 GVGAD
-353 VSQSTIGALGGVSSA
+353 ISQSTIGALGGVGSA
-368 YPIGVTKA
+368 YPMGVAKA
-376 VGSALLGRGRGSSS
+376 VGGALFGSKEDSS
-390 DADEGE
+390 NDADEGE
-396 QSTPRQDFQN
+396 QSTPRQNFQN
-406 LVTPK
+406 LITPRA
-411 TTPPDKP
+411 TPPDAP
-418 DDEGGAPTQPSP
+418 NGGDGGSPTPP
-430 EIKPDS
+430 PAAVKPDS

-457 EAIRGILNGSTDQVD
+457 ETIRGILNGSTDQVD

-478 EAIKSG
+478 EAIKAG

-515 AMSKLED
+515 AMSTLED

-544 ELQAAVTAAMEA
+544 ELQAAVAAAMEA
-556 TTKVNLDLDTSK
+556 ATKVNVDLDTSK

-581 NVVDVNADTL
+581 NVVDVNADVL

-600 ALKEFDPNSVPEPES
+600 ALKEFDPSSTPEPKA

-638 AQSKSGNT
+638 AQSKSGNSE
-646 AIGNEITLGEG
+646 IGNEITLGEG

-669 VAILDMLESGD
+669 VAILDMLEAGN

-711 GESEQT
+711 GKSEQT

-724 YVSPAEA
+724 YVTPAQA
-731 TITYMPEGAG
+731 TISYMPDGAG

-751 VEFIQSVV
+751 AGFIQSVF
-759 DDLTA
+759 DNLTA
-764 TVEGKKQTKS
+764 TVEGKKQTKA
-774 TPAETIVEATA
+774 TPTEKIVEATT
-785 NPNKQSRGDIKSWSD
+785 NPSKPSKGDIKTWSD

-812 YKTPTPTQ
+812 YKSPTPTQ
-820 VDNLAKVEAEVLRR
+820 VANLAKVEAEVLRR

-839 ATEDMNE
+839 ATQDVIE
-846 ALSRAD
+846 ARTRA
-852 KDREQVATE
+852 E
-861 EWNTARSRA
+861 ENARI
-870 QEDARVSQEIEGDN
+870 SQEIEGDN

-889 DKSDSTLSQDF
+889 DRANDTLSQDF
-900 KNKVNARVDKLSP
+900 KNKVNARVNKLSP
-913 SELDNLLSKLEG
+913 SELDNLIAKLEG

-932 EMYLLDSLRGR
+932 EMYLLDSLKGR
-943 KEELSNEE
+943 KEELNNEE
-951 AQTDAWINSMFGVE
+951 AQIDDWISSMFGGGDTSSETGVE
-965 DSTPTVEPVVAPTQ
+965 SNTPTTEPVVTPTQ
-979 QQEVKTTPVEQN
+979 QQVETTPVEQN
-991 EEDVIPPWI
+991 EDDDTPPWI
-1000 DTTDTNDSQ
+1000 DTTDTNASQ
-1009 VETPSSVDTNDD
+1009 VESPSSVDTNDDD
-1021 VIPPWVDTSEAQV
+1021 VIPPWVDTSESQV
-1034 TDPAPVAETDTTT
+1034 TDPAPVEEADTTT
-1047 APKNSSPSFLAPIEA
+1047 
-1062 AVESVKKVATLV
+1062 
-1074 KELDSVEQSIK
+1074 
-1085 KTTNE
+1085 
-1090 DTLTD
+1090 TD
-1095 LEEKMENLYETIS
+1095 
-1108 ENIDG
+1108 D
-1113 IIDQL
+1113 
-1118 IDQLDDMPSL
+1118 
-1128 VAEGIRDELHDLK
+1128 VAEVPDIPQ
-1141 DSEEESN
+1141 
-1148 IRIRD
+1148 
-1153 LSTVLR
+1153 
-1159 TARNISNST
+1159 ISSK
-1168 EDMFGND
+1168 
-1175 TPSVT
+1175 
-1180 TTDMTSQDKAK
+1180 DKAE

-1199 FKSFK
+1199 FKSFN
-1204 IAAKATE
+1204 IADKATE
-1211 FWNKTKAVTAVI
+1211 FWNKTKAVSAVI

-1251 VEALGSSRNE
+1251 VEVLGSSRNE

-1282 IGQEIVSAFAKK
+1282 IGQEIVRAFAEK
-1294 HGIDQADVDKAFDVK
+1294 HGISQADVDKAFDVK
-1309 SHPSL
+1309 SHPEL
-1314 PKGQNRVPSA
+1314 PKNQNRVPSA
-1324 TATEAMLKLL
+1324 TATAAMIKLL
-1334 TDKEVPNPEAKV
+1334 EGKKVPNPETKV
-1346 NGLKRDLAALRPQ
+1346 NELKRDLASLRPQ

-1364 LMEYDPST
+1364 LMEYDPAT
-1372 NTLTAP
+1372 NTLTVP
-1378 ASIVAAVVLG
+1378 PSIVAAVVLG

-1400 HSHPPDVDDLK
+1400 YSHPPDVTDLEN
-1411 QFHMAFGYD
+1411 FHRAFGFD
-1420 PDTVPNLEYIEVTW
+1420 PENVVNLEYIPITW
-1434 ENGATTMEHIPT
+1434 SNGATVMEHIPT

-1452 VTQSTARGDITESV
+1452 VTQSVARGDITESV

-1471 VRQSGKAREGEF
+1471 VRRAGKAREGEF
-1483 YHPMDNLIGTL
+1483 YHPMDNLVGTL
-1494 MDRTTESNADMDVAY
+1494 MDRTTEADADMDVAL
-1509 VHTASK
+1509 VHTAAV
-1515 DNKGVAVKS
+1515 DNKGVAIKA

-1538 ADVARSAQSA
+1538 ADVARIAQSA

-1561 YFGTPPPQK
+1561 YFGTTPPQK
-1570 TTNKAGQTISESQQK
+1570 TTNKAGHTLSESQQK

-1597 NRGFVNTVLNVL
+1597 NRRFVNTVLHVL

-1615 EAFGFPEANDPDSL
+1615 EAFGFPEANDGESL

-1641 NLSLLNS
+1641 NLSLLNA
-1648 LKELENLETVL
+1648 LKELENLELTL
-1659 ADNPETEVFYSAD
+1659 EDNPETEVFYPAD
-1672 NSSVSRLMMN
+1672 ISSVNRSMMI

-1696 MSPNRTTIDASS
+1696 MSPNRTTVDASS
-1708 FTRDVLFGST
+1708 FMRNVLFGST
-1718 SYDDLSKTDKFLVLA
+1718 PYDDLSKTDKFLVLA
-1733 YAQALGVSIHNNTHQ
+1733 YAQAFGISIHNNTHQ
-1748 QNLEKLKEIV
+1748 QNMEKLKSLV
-1758 NSEGFYENASDW
+1758 NSDGFYENASDW
-1770 FNLSTGDKSTNA
+1770 FNASTGDKTVDTSYA
-1782 SDVIADSKRLL
+1782 IAESKRLL

-1799 LGLQTLI
+1799 LALQTLI
-1806 EIGGLLNSTEEGTS
+1806 ELGGLLSSTEEGTS
-1820 DKFTTHAYIEA
+1820 DKFVTHAYIEA

-1843 MLGVAPTDPSWIT
+1843 MLGVAPMDPQWIT

-1869 NSNEYRSSQLST
+1869 NSNEFRSSQPNT
-1881 PDNYGDVASD
+1881 PDNYGSVASE
-1891 SKGFLRESLD
+1891 SKSHLRESLD
-1901 KSLEF
+1901 KALGF
-1906 AKVIGTSMMN
+1906 AQRIGTIAVK
-1916 QFKQHDAIAT
+1916 QFKRHDAVAT
-1926 SFMSNVFNHVSIDES
+1926 TFMSSVFNHVSIDKS

-1990 RMSDN
+1990 IISDD
-1995 GKQAVIDWSAAATMF
+1995 GRQTTIDWLAAANTL
-2010 YEGTPDASLLI
+2010 YEGTPDANLTD
-2021 QAKVDKLDATLKAIS
+2021 QAKVDKLDATLKAIAV
-2036 RMTSS
+2036 MTSS
-2041 KKVAFK
+2041 KKVAFE

-2059 NNAKA
+2059 NNAKT

-2073 MVQPNDVINLERLT
+2073 MVQPNGVINLEGLT

-2100 ENLTEYM
+2100 ANLTEYM
-2107 AEPLTK
+2107 AEPLTR

-2121 TLDATKIIKDATNSY
+2121 TLDATKVIKDATNAY
-2136 SHMVKKILDSFL
+2136 SIAVKTILDKFL
-2148 LEAKENIYSASNP
+2148 LEAKEDIYSESNP
-2161 DGYHPVYGYSNK
+2161 DGYHPVYGYSSK
-2173 TLKDLKDRMIRMGL
+2173 TLKELKDRMIRMGL

-2201 ERSGATSFTGN
+2201 EKTGATAFTGN

-2223 PSGLSTDSRQVGF
+2223 PSGLSTNSRQEGF

-2256 ITNFLNEALL
+2256 ITNFLNEALSE
-2266 AGMGKFMQI
+2266 GMGKFMQI

-2292 ANNAVMQAIK
+2292 ANDAVMQAIK

-2309 IKQMKKID
+2309 IKQMKKIERYGD
-2317 RFGNLWDHVDF
+2317 VWNHTAFDE
-2328 HDIKRLQKQVN
+2328 IKDLQKKVN
-2339 AGLDLLEKHAF
+2339 AGLDILEKHAF

-2357 AGNNA
+2357 SGNNS
-2362 YHEGKTFDTSDP
+2362 YHEGKTFETSDP
-2374 AEIARIMSG
+2374 VEIARIMSG
-2383 KETAPTVAQGVQ
+2383 RERAPTIPQGVQ
-2395 EVTTAYPESEHGKE
+2395 EVTNVYPESEHGTK
-2409 FSDDERQNLL
+2409 FSEDERQSLL
-2419 VNAALAFKG
+2419 VHAALAFKG
-2428 DDLSYSMF
+2428 DDLAYNMF

-2448 TFMKGATSS
+2448 SFVKAAKPS
-2457 YLRRFN
+2457 YLRRSN
-2463 TLSLRNDKPETL
+2463 MLNLRDNKPETL
-2475 AHELSHAVITST
+2475 AHELSHAAITST
-2487 IDIIG
+2487 VDIIG
-2492 GSKKGRVTTGSRNA
+2492 GSRKGRVTTGARNA

-2511 TLFDEVMNSGEYK
+2511 TLFDEVSNSAEYE
-2524 AYPVIQK
+2524 AYPIIRR
-2531 AMEHAIEAEQNA
+2531 AMEHALKAEQKA
-2543 LKYGSTAKQA
+2543 LKTGSTAKQA

-2559 EFVVTFI
+2559 EFLVSFI

-2571 MAVTKTMKPQS
+2571 MAVSTTMKPQS

-2594 ISEALGMDNVSD
+2594 ISEVFGMENVSD
-2606 DNLHNVLVQ
+2606 DNLHNILVQ

-2621 EGTIEDLKYIPLKQ
+2621 EGTIEDLGYTPVKQ
-2635 APELNN
+2635 SPELNS
-2641 FEFSKSDSDTAA
+2641 FEFSNSASDTAA
-2653 KIKIKEVYEKALGLS
+2653 KTKIKEVYEKALGLT
-2668 DIQDTVSRGKNI
+2668 DLQNTVSRGKNI
-2680 AAAIESSDAL
+2680 AAAIEASDTL

-2789 SVLNT
+2789 KVLNE

-2823 KVSDLLDKTKGV
+2823 KVSDLLDKTNGV

-2882 QQASKVG
+2882 KQVSKVG
-2889 ENVGKSNSKSGK
+2889 ENVGKSNSKSVK
-2901 ALGAV
+2901 ALGAT
-2906 IQTIAGVVDKET
+2906 IQTIAGIVDKET
-2918 STQAAETVTK
+2918 STQAAETVTAL
-2928 MLNSTDG
+2928 LNSTNG

-2951 SNAKIYDLTKLV
+2951 SNAKIFDLTKLV
-2963 RSAVQRMRTMYVEG
+2963 RSAVQRMRTMYVDG
-2977 TPANIQKRFK
+2977 TPANIQRRFK

-3024 DKNKLSSRISELESK
+3024 DKKKLTSRINELEST
-3039 LSAGHIRKSKQLA
+3039 LSDGHIRKSKQLA

-3066 NATDIARMFGEAEEQ
+3066 NATEIARMFGEPEQ
-3081 KEASKD
+3081 QIEASKE

-3094 YVSLLAYSSM
+3094 YVSLLAYNSM
-3104 DNSVVEGM
+3104 DNKVVEGM
-3112 FKSEPDALD
+3112 FRTEPDALD
-3121 FMMSIQVGIAREEQR
+3121 FMMSIQVGIAKEEQR

-3147 GYIPKPLSGSIKIF
+3147 GYIPKPLNGSIKIF
-3161 SDAEGKRMESRGY
+3161 TDAEGKKMESRGY

-3192 GYYVSTVNQNRPFA
+3192 GYYVSTINQNRPFA
-3206 QGIIQNAIRSNNG
+3206 QGIIQNAIRTNNG
-3219 IDSATGRSSVNFTD
+3219 IDSVTGRSSVNFTD
-3233 KHMNLDPSEAL
+3233 KQMNIDPLEAR

-3249 IRNDNAKYGIVPLYS
+3249 IRKEDTKYGIVPLYS
-3264 NEGVIY
+3264 DGGVLY
-3270 GYERMIDPSMM
+3270 GYERMMDPSMM
-3281 EDISKNENLSE
+3281 ESISQNENLSE

-3334 LDSSSYENDKVL
+3334 LDPSSYADNKVL
-3346 KDAVGILSQEAKDY
+3346 QDAVGILSQEAKDY
-3360 AKSTYGRMMVKKD
+3360 AKKTYGRMMVKKE

-3383 LGFASFFDGTTN
+3383 LGFASIFDGTTN
-3395 LDKKTNKAIV
+3395 LDKKTNQAIV
-3405 TALEA
+3405 KALEA

-3448 NALSNIVHLIA
+3448 NALSNIIHLIA

-3467 AKIPAKIIE
+3467 TKIPAKIIE

-3490 ESELLAASNSPYKIV
+3490 EAELLAASNSPYKIV
-3505 KLKAER
+3505 KLEAER
-3511 DSLQESNSRMTIA
+3511 DSLQESNSRMSIA
-3524 PLIQAGEFT
+3524 PLIQSGEFT

-3547 HSGKVAEYIEG
+3547 HNGKIAEYIEG

-3577 RDTAVY
+3577 RDTSIY

-3588 SVDYGDFVAKAIL
+3588 SVDYGDFVAKAIM

-3612 KESALGAIKEEFIN
+3612 KESALGTIKEEFIN
-3626 YDYLPGRVRGSLE
+3626 YDYLPGRLRGSLE
-3639 GLGILWFF
+3639 GLGILWFY
-3647 NFKVR
+3647 NFKIR
-3652 SLKIALSMIREN
+3652 SMKIALSMIREN
-3664 PLHAIAA
+3664 PIHAIAA
-3671 MHGVPTQ
+3671 MYGVPTQ

-3686 ALDSNVVYKLLDGS
+3686 ALDSNVVYKLMDGS
-3700 IPYSV
+3700 LPYSV

-3721 LMH
+3721 LMN